1 MKKRFTLSILSVLF
15 LPMTLL
21 AQSAGEAFSADG
33 LSCRMV
39 TSEEGQASIEIT
51 GGERAEGTISIPA
64 TIEHD
69 GQAFAVTAI
78 AEEAFKGSDLKELNL
93 SGATNLQ
100 RIGASAFAECG
111 KLETVNFPSADVSNL
126 TEIGPLAFHHAFSLK
141 QMNLEDTRLE
151 VLESLFSADESDE
164 ISIPGLTELK
174 LPKTLKEIKKYALQ
188 FLDITEIEI
197 PSSVTTFGDQVL
209 EGCIYLREF
218 TWKNAQIT
226 SLPRY
231 TFLGVCDCLERV
243 TLLTV
248 EPLEPTGL
256 TDSHFFMCDKELLQ
270 VVLTEASIAS
280 LATAGY
286 TNESSV
292 FSTLVAY
299 SGDDDPT
306 AIASPRQT
314 GRQASENAPYY
325 NLQGIRV
332 TNPQPGYLYIRNGR
346 KTGYRQ

>member
-1 MKKRFTLSILSVLF
+1 
-15 LPMTLL
+15 MTLL
-21 AQSAGEAFSADG
+21 AQSAGDAFSADG
-33 LSCRMV
+33 FSCRV
-39 TSEEGQASIEIT
+39 IAVEDGKSGIELT
-51 GGERAEGTISIPA
+51 GGAASEGTISIPA
-64 TIEHD
+64 AIEHD
-69 GQAFAVTAI
+69 GQAYAVTTI
-78 AEEAFKGSDLKELNL
+78 AEEAFKGSDLKVLNL
-93 SGATNLQ
+93 SSATNLQ

-111 KLETVNFPSADVSNL
+111 KLETINFPSADVSSL
-126 TEIGPLAFHHAFSLK
+126 TEIGPLAFLHAFSLK

-151 VLESLFSADESDE
+151 VLESLFSVDENDE
-164 ISIPGLTELK
+164 ISIPGLTMLK
-174 LPKTLKEIKKYALQ
+174 LPETLKEIKKYALQ
-188 FLDITEIEI
+188 FFDITKIEI
-197 PSSVTTFGDQVL
+197 PSSVTTFADQVL

-218 TWKNAQIT
+218 TWKNVQIT

-292 FSTLVAY
+292 YSTLVAY
-299 SGDDDPT
+299 SGDGDPT

-332 TNPQPGYLYIRNGR
+332 TNPQPGCLYIRNGR
-346 KTGYRQ
+346 KTVYRQ